1 MDSPLL
7 EPVIPMPG
15 ARPRGRPKPVAGL
28 QRMPDDPSAKGSFPG
43 EVRPARGGGGSGPR
57 GGGDGCT
64 GGAIRV
70 HHPEGPGGHVH
81 GGGKRQGRLVVWYW
95 QPVPVNAGTEP
106 VPRGGPKRWRA
117 PRARELRAGASPFVD
132 CGGYIRCILQIW
144 ENKAAF
150 VGRIRRSL
158 VFFFYWDSL
167 LSAEVTYA
175 VCNCSF
181 RRVQPMDV

>member
-7 EPVIPMPG
+7 EHRTCPTCPG
-15 ARPRGRPKPVAGL
+15 LIAGADPHRL
-28 QRMPDDPSAKGSFPG
+28 CFQCLGPDHAEDGLSQSPACKRLPDDPWAKPPTSWGSFPG
-43 EVRPARGGGGSGPR
+43 EVRPAGGGGGSGPR

-117 PRARELRAGASPFVD
+117 PRARELRAGASLFESRFLPV
-132 CGGYIRCILQIW
+132 
-144 ENKAAF
+144 
-150 VGRIRRSL
+150 
-158 VFFFYWDSL
+158 
-167 LSAEVTYA
+167 
-175 VCNCSF
+175 
-181 RRVQPMDV
+181 